1 MNNTPFNLENQ
12 DTNSKIVVALQRI
25 SEAFKVL
32 LWDKAKQL
40 GLSPIQIQIVLF
52 VDNHND
58 DLCNVS
64 HLASEF
70 NVTKPTISDAIKVL
84 NHKGFIEKGYSTTDS
99 RSYTVQLTDAGKRIV
114 KETEEFAN
122 PIQTAL
128 SSIDPLAQDHL
139 FKALSTVIY
148 TLNRTGILSVQR
160 MCFGCKYYSKPD
172 DNHFCNLLNKP
183 LLDTEI
189 RLDCPE
195 FENKV

>member
-1 MNNTPFNLENQ
+1 MKHNPFDNTNQ
-12 DTNSKIVVALQRI
+12 SINAKIVVALQRI

-52 VDNHND
+52 IDSHKD
-58 DLCNVS
+58 ELCNVS
-64 HLASEF
+64 YLASEF

-99 RSYTVQLTDAGKRIV
+99 RSYTVQLTDSGKRIV

-122 PIQTAL
+122 PIQATLNSMDSHVQDDLFNAL
-128 SSIDPLAQDHL
+128 SS
-139 FKALSTVIY
+139 VIY
-148 TLNRTGILSVQR
+148 TLNRTGVLSVQR
-160 MCFGCKYYSKPD
+160 MCFGCKYYCKNK
-172 DNHFCNLLNKP
+172 DNHFCNLLNEP
-183 LLDTEI
+183 LLDKDI

-195 FENKV
+195 FEMKV